1 MVDCVPHEREFD
13 VGGDAAMSD
22 EILFEPDSHAACGD
36 GDAFWYEDVIQN
48 TKLSRLVL
56 PSVTIRLCKAFKT
69 VMCVEIETRHRWMLI
84 GWKFNC

>member
-1 MVDCVPHEREFD
+1 MINGVADERKFD

-36 GDAFWYEDVIQN
+36 GDAFRDEDVIQN

-56 PSVTIRLCKAFKT
+56 PCIAISLCKAFEA
-69 VMCVEIETRHRWMLI
+69 VMGVKVETWH
-84 GWKFNC
+84 GG